1 MITIIGG
8 GFAGLSAA
16 YFLHRAGKD
25 VTVLEWSRGL
35 GGRAATRNVG
45 YRTVDSGAQ
54 RLDMSPLS
62 VNKLETDAR
71 ALLREVAA
79 ERGVLPY
86 LIPFPGP
93 VYRFDGRSIATAQQ
107 VDVPNWSFLDGGM
120 KVLAEA
126 LVKDIPVR
134 THTRISDIVF
144 EDDSYTLRNQRG
156 ETMSSDGIVI
166 ALPAPYALALL
177 LPHADKNKKV
187 KKVCD
192 LLNEVNYEPM
202 IGAIFGTT
210 KIDFKEQFSALFT
223 DDVTAPIFWLS
234 QESARRNLGV
244 RRDEMAFVL
253 QLGADISREY
263 VLKTDKETF
272 AAIER
277 VFEDVLDVALPDVIY
292 GEIQRWPAA
301 FLSSSPLTVDSIKP
315 GDFKVPLYLAGDFV
329 AGQSSIASAFWS
341 GKQIADKIAGVDTF
355 QFIAEPARDQA
366 QLSGDEW
373 KAAVPPEKSL
383 RKARKQ
389 PRKLGTKKKFDP
401 ATGKRE
407 PQVREVK
414 PQPRKGQRPGG
425 AKGGRPGDRRQPAFG
440 APRGGPRG
448 GFAPR
453 QGARPGGYQGGPA
466 RQGPPRQGGFRP
478 AGGAPRD
485 NSFQPR
491 GGAPRQF
498 APRAGGPPQREW
510 GQRPPQRGPGGP
522 PREGGYQ
529 RQGGYQQQGG
539 GGGYRGGGGGYQGGG
554 RNYEGGGGGYQQ
566 GGGGRGYEGGG
577 GGGYQQGGGGRG
589 YEGGGGGGYQQGGG
603 GYQQGG
609 GGGYQQGGYQGGGGG
624 YQRGGGAPQRGG
636 GYQPRQPSGGGGG
649 GYRGRPQGGR
659 PPQQGGGGQ
668 RGPAKDYDQRQPTS
682 SGYSGPGERK
692 PVRGS
697 VVYSTNPRPGAPPSR
712 PKRPFDDEN
721 IGNQ

>member
-54 RLDMSPLS
+54 RLDLSPLS
-62 VNKLETDAR
+62 VNQLETDAR

-79 ERGVLPY
+79 ERGALPY
-86 LIPFPGP
+86 MLPFPGP

-107 VDVPNWSFLDGGM
+107 VDVPNWSFMDGGM

-144 EDDSYTLRNQRG
+144 EENSYTLRNQRG
-156 ETMSSDGIVI
+156 ETMQSEGIVI

-177 LPHADKNKKV
+177 LPHAATNKKV

-202 IGAIFGTT
+202 IGAIFGTE
-210 KIDFKEQFSALFT
+210 KINFKEQFSALFT
-223 DDVTAPIFWLS
+223 DDVTAPVFWLS

-244 RRDEMAFVL
+244 RRNEMAFVL

-315 GDFKVPLYLAGDFV
+315 SDFKVPLYLAGDFV

-341 GKQIADKIAGVDTF
+341 GKQIADKLVGMDTF
-355 QFIAEPARDQA
+355 KFIAEPAREQA
-366 QLSGDEW
+366 QLSAEEW
-373 KAAVPPEKSL
+373 KAAVPPERTV
-383 RKARKQ
+383 RKARQKP
-389 PRKLGTKKKFDP
+389 PRKLGTKKKFDA
-401 ATGKRE
+401 ATGKRVPQTKE
-407 PQVREVK
+407 PKQ
-414 PQPRKGQRPGG
+414 QPRRNARPAGG
-425 AKGGRPGDRRQPAFG
+425 PPGRGGDRRQPAFG
-440 APRGGPRG
+440 GPRGGGGQRG

-453 QGARPGGYQGGPA
+453 QGGGPRQGGRPGGPP

-498 APRAGGPPQREW
+498 TPRPAGGPPQREW
-510 GQRPPQRGPGGP
+510 GGGQQGRPQRTQGGP

-529 RQGGYQQQGG
+529 RQGGYQQ
-539 GGGYRGGGGGYQGGG
+539 
-554 RNYEGGGGGYQQ
+554 GGGGGYQQ
-566 GGGGRGYEGGG
+566 GGGGYQRGGG
-577 GGGYQQGGGGRG
+577 GGGYQQGGGRN
-589 YEGGGGGGYQQGGG
+589 YEGGGYQQGGG

-609 GGGYQQGGYQGGGGG
+609 GYQGGGG
-624 YQRGGGAPQRGG
+624 YQRGGGAPQRGSGGG
-636 GYQPRQPSGGGGG
+636 GYQQRPPSGG
-649 GYRGRPQGGR
+649 GYRGRPQGGGQR
-659 PPQQGGGGQ
+659 PPGGGGQ
-668 RGPAKDYDQRQPTS
+668 RGPARDYDQRQPTS

-697 VVYSTNPRPGAPPSR
+697 VVYSTNVRPAGGSGPASNSPQRPR
-712 PKRPFDDEN
+712 RPFDDESV
-721 IGNQ
+721 GNR